1 VVMGHSMGVNVLLQL
16 LALHG
21 HHSVSG
27 LVLLDQSPKNMGLS
41 GEVVVDPTFPSEV
54 VTFAPERLQ
63 QWLPRYLAFDAAID
77 VAADFGILNVTE
89 LQEQPQ
95 PYYQID
101 AAMLDQFH
109 AADEDQTGNAS
120 LTRRYMTQTTDGLLA
135 WMRYLGA
142 SNGKVMALLMQSS
155 MEQDM
160 TGVAS
165 QVREA
170 GLPFLWYGGEHSLVN
185 LETIVWSAR
194 NMAPCRDAPNRTTDV
209 EFGTLTSFCSGL
221 QAGSMF
227 ELLRFQG
234 SAGTHCPWLN
244 VDGSAKVF
252 MDTVTSFVS
261 RV

>member
-1 VVMGHSMGVNVLLQL
+1 MG
-16 LALHG
+16 
-21 HHSVSG
+21 
-27 LVLLDQSPKNMGLS
+27 

-54 VTFAPERLQ
+54 VTFTPERLQ
-63 QWLPRYLAFDAAID
+63 QWLPRYLAFDASID

-89 LQEQPQ
+89 LQGQPQ
-95 PYYQID
+95 LYYQID

-120 LTRRYMTQTTDGLLA
+120 LTGRYMTQTTDGLLA

-185 LETIVWSAR
+185 LEAIVWSAR
-194 NMAPCRDAPNRTTDV
+194 TMAPCRDAPNRTTDV
-209 EFGTLTSFCSGL
+209 EFGTLT
-221 QAGSMF
+221 
-227 ELLRFQG
+227 
-234 SAGTHCPWLN
+234 HCPWLN

-252 MDTVTSFVS
+252 MVTVTSFVS